1 MRTFLLG
8 AALALVALSGCAK
21 ATEKPAAPH
30 DPMTVDE
37 VEAAVGAKQAQAVDC
52 NDPDTRKELGV
63 VPGAILLSHY
73 ELYPASELPHDKNAK
88 LIFYCFDLG

>member
-8 AALALVALSGCAK
+8 AALALVTLSGCAK
-21 ATEKPAAPH
+21 AKEKPPGPH
-30 DPMTVDE
+30 DPMTLDE
-37 VEAAVGAKQAQAVDC
+37 VEAAVNAKQAQAVDC
-52 NDPDTRKELGV
+52 NDDETRKELGV

-73 ELYPASELPHDKNAK
+73 ELYPVSELPPDKNTK